1 MQSSWQFL
9 PIIGLQACNR
19 ISFNS
24 FFVLC
29 ALIQVLFVQKKGW
42 RFTITGQHFSF
53 EQNAITACKVEISG
67 HLMISMKILS
77 RMLIDWI
84 VICVLY
90 NSYHMYSCIS
100 INIYMSTVLLQNILL
115 PHSPVLGARIAVKSM
130 LVVLID
136 YWPLPPT
143 LRN

>member
-1 MQSSWQFL
+1 
-9 PIIGLQACNR
+9 
-19 ISFNS
+19 
-24 FFVLC
+24 
-29 ALIQVLFVQKKGW
+29 
-42 RFTITGQHFSF
+42 
-53 EQNAITACKVEISG
+53 
-67 HLMISMKILS
+67 
-77 RMLIDWI
+77 MLVDWI
-84 VICVLY
+84 VICVLHVY

-100 INIYMSTVLLQNILL
+100 INIYMSAVLLQNILL